1 MSLDSSQPSQT
12 IKRLFLARRISLTTT
27 EERLI
32 FSEREFK
39 TWKLFAKSLNLTLNQ
54 NQKRRKRKR
63 ILKWKTA
70 TLRSLRIP
78 LSLPSTLL
86 TASSQ
91 RTK

>member
-1 MSLDSSQPSQT
+1 
-12 IKRLFLARRISLTTT
+12 LTTT

-32 FSEREFK
+32 FSERELK
-39 TWKLFAKSLNLTLNQ
+39 TWKLFARSLNLSLNQ

-70 TLRSLRIP
+70 TLRFSRIP
-78 LSLPSTLL
+78 LSLPCTLL
-86 TASSQ
+86 TASNQ